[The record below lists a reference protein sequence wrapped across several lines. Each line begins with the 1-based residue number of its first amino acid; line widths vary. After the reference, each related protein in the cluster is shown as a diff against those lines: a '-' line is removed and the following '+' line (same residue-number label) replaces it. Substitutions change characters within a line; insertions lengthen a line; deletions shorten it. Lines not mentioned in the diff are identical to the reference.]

1 DLDLLNLLSARSTP
15 RQTLQLKIA
24 FNIVQSARRWQ
35 GVLSEARRSTGK
47 GGAWVNVLYYLDEV
61 PEGLTQT
68 VLAKRLK
75 VSGPSLTRQLDKLEA
90 QSMVSRRRVQGDGR
104 ARLVVME
111 EAGRAALLDMDVMAS
126 AMRDRVFKGVS
137 DEDLATTERVLDALA
152 HRLAKDPGLKHV

>member
-1 DLDLLNLLSARSTP
+1 MLNLLSARSTP

-47 GGAWVNVLYYLDEV
+47 GGAWVNVLYYLDEA

-90 QSMVSRRRVQGDGR
+90 QSMVSRRRVEGDGR